1 MRVGR
6 KKWKQSVQSIAVGL
20 DTVWVLLC
28 AALVFFM
35 EAGFA
40 ALEAGFIHSR
50 NSLNIIMKV
59 VMDCTVGIIGYFVL
73 GFALMYG
80 IDKGGLIG
88 FSGFGLSGDFSN
100 IGLKIPL
107 YAFWLFQAAFAI
119 AMGHYRFRSGC
130 RENEICS
137 LYRFFFFWL
146 Q

>member
-1 MRVGR
+1 MEITIN
-6 KKWKQSVQSIAVGL
+6 SVSVGL

-59 VMDCTVGIIGYFVL
+59 LMDCTVGMLGYFIC

-80 IDKGGLIG
+80 IDQGGIIG
-88 FSGFGLSGDFSN
+88 IS
-100 IGLKIPL
+100 
-107 YAFWLFQAAFAI
+107 
-119 AMGHYRFRSGC
+119 
-130 RENEICS
+130 
-137 LYRFFFFWL
+137 
-146 Q
+146 